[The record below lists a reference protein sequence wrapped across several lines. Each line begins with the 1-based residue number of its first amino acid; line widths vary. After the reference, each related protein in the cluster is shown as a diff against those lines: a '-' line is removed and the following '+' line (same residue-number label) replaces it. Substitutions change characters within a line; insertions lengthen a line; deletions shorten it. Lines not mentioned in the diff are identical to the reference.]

1 MDEKT
6 KEMIR
11 EAGGGKSY
19 YYCRQVGN
27 RRIEIFFV
35 GDNEPTSFELEA
47 PEEEERKALSK
58 MRMAE
63 LREIAAD
70 LGIQTRKM
78 KKADLLASIEAFE
91 I

>member
-6 KEMIR
+6 KEIIR
-11 EAGGGKSY
+11 EVGGGKPY

-35 GDNEPTSFELEA
+35 GDDGPTSFELEA
-47 PEEEERKALSK
+47 PEEEAGKPLVK
-58 MRMAE
+58 MTMVE

-70 LGIQTRKM
+70 LGIKPRKM
-78 KKADLLASIEAFE
+78 RKADLLAAIETYE
-91 I
+91 E